1 MNRPSAWSMW
11 ALASFFYAY
20 QCALRVAPS
29 VLMNDITT
37 KFQIDATMMGQF
49 SGAYYLG
56 YSLIHIPVGILLD
69 RFGPKRILPVFILLV
84 VAGMSPLIWSEFW
97 VYPIIGRAL
106 VGIGSS
112 AAILGVFKVIR
123 MAFGKDQFTWMLSL
137 SVTIGL
143 IGSIN
148 GGGPLNSLNAQVGF
162 DFVIAILMALGV
174 VLSVITFFLLPNT
187 DGSGR
192 SENVLKDIASVLKNK
207 SVLAICFLAG
217 LMVGPLEGFADV
229 WGSTFLQI
237 VYQMDASTAASLP
250 STIFL
255 GMCVG
260 GPILSLVARKIN
272 DIRTIFGCGAI
283 MGMAFWALLMK
294 WIPEGLLPFAFF
306 AVGVACAY
314 QIIAIAHAST
324 RVPESQMGLTS
335 AIANMIIMT
344 FGYVFHALIGGAIG
358 LASKGEINMQALTND
373 ALVTGLL
380 VIPVALAIA
389 SVGYFILALKET
401 R

>member
-1 MNRPSAWSMW
+1 MNRPSAWAMW

-37 KFQIDATMMGQF
+37 QFSFDATMMGQF
-49 SGAYYLG
+49 SGGYYLG

-69 RFGPKRILPVFILLV
+69 RFGPKRILPIFILLV

-97 VYPIIGRAL
+97 AFGIAGRAL

-123 MAFGKDQFTWMLSL
+123 MAFAKNQFTWMLSL

-143 IGSIN
+143 IGSMN
-148 GGGPLNSLNAQVGF
+148 GAGPLNALNKLIGF
-162 DFVIAILMALGV
+162 QSVIITLMALGV
-174 VLSVITFFLLPNT
+174 ILSAITFFSLPKT
-187 DGSGR
+187 DAS
-192 SENVLKDIASVLKNK
+192 SQSDNVLKDIVSVLKNK
-207 SVLAICFLAG
+207 TVLVICFLAG

-237 VYQMDASTAASLP
+237 VYGMEASTAASLP

-272 DIRTIFGCGAI
+272 DIRTIIGCGAL

-294 WIPEGLLPFAFF
+294 WIPEAALPFVFF

-324 RVPESQMGLTS
+324 RVSESQMGLTS

-344 FGYVFHALIGGAIG
+344 FGYVFHAAIGGAIG
-358 LASKGEINMQALTND
+358 LASQGEISMQALTTE
-373 ALVTGLL
+373 ALITGLL

-389 SVGYFILALKET
+389 SAGYFILSLREA